1 MNLKLLTDRLLLK
14 TVYGSVA
21 REITNLDTDSRNIRP
36 GGLFI
41 CIPGY
46 QVDGHDYAENAIHN
60 GAVAIVAERPI
71 KPVRSG
77 VTVIVVPE
85 TRRVLPIL
93 ANAFY
98 GNPTEKLRLIGIT
111 GTNGKTTT
119 AHMIE
124 HILNE
129 YGVRSGMIGTLYM
142 KFGHE
147 VEKTLNTTPDVIQLQ
162 RYMHSVVEKGGQCV
176 VLEVSSHGL
185 DMGRV
190 KGCNFQTVVF
200 TNLSHDHLDFHHTM
214 ENYRNAKE
222 LLFSQL
228 GNSERDMM
236 KIAVL
241 NADDEAS
248 YYYAKRTSAQPLTY
262 GIWNQA
268 DVMAEGISCTASGS
282 SFTLVTPWGSRLIT
296 LQTPGEHNVYN
307 AMAAAAACLA
317 EGIPLDSIQSGLE
330 HFSGVCGRFQEIDT
344 GKSFRVVVDYA
355 HNPDGL
361 KAVLQSARQITN
373 GQIICVLGCRGERDR
388 GKRPIMAQIACGYS
402 DYVIFTSDNP
412 YSEDPEQ
419 ILAEMMSGVQE
430 SAYRNWRVVPDRREA
445 IQSAVELAGDQD
457 RVIITGRGHE
467 TSLVKGSE
475 VDVFTDEKAVIHSLK
490 SFLSEAELQPSE
502 NPLH

>member
-14 TVYGSVA
+14 TVYGPVS

-46 QVDGHDYAENAIHN
+46 QVDGHDYAENALHN
-60 GAVAIVAERPI
+60 GAAAIVAQRPI
-71 KPVRSG
+71 AVHPG
-77 VTVIVVPE
+77 VTVILVPD

-98 GNPTEKLRLIGIT
+98 GNPSGKLRLIGIT

-119 AHMIE
+119 AHMVE

-129 YGVRSGMIGTLYM
+129 SGVRTGMVGTLYM
-142 KFGHE
+142 RFGDE
-147 VEKTLNTTPDVIQLQ
+147 MEKTVNTTPDVIQLQ
-162 RYMHSVVEKGGQCV
+162 RYMHSVAEKGGECV

-190 KGCNFQTVVF
+190 RGCDFQTVVF

-214 ENYRNAKE
+214 DNYRNAKE

-228 GNSERDMM
+228 GNSERDLM
-236 KIAVL
+236 KKAVL

-248 YYYAKRTSAQPLTY
+248 RYYAKRTSAQPITY
-262 GIWNQA
+262 GIWNSA
-268 DVMAEGISCTASGS
+268 DIMAEAIRSTPAGMA
-282 SFTLVTPWGSRLIT
+282 FKLVTPWGSRPVMLPV
-296 LQTPGEHNVYN
+296 PGEHNVYN

-317 EGIPLDSIQSGLE
+317 DGVSLDAVHSALE
-330 HFSGVCGRFQEIDT
+330 RFPGVPGRFQEVDT
-344 GKSFRVVVDYA
+344 GKSFGVVVDYA

-361 KAVLQSARQITN
+361 KAVLQSARQITQ
-373 GQIICVLGCRGERDR
+373 GKLICVLGCRGERDR
-388 GKRPIMAQIACGYS
+388 RKRPVMARIACAYS
-402 DYVIFTSDNP
+402 DYVIFTSDNA
-412 YSEDPEQ
+412 YNEDPER
-419 ILAEMMSGVQE
+419 ILAEMMSGLNEQ
-430 SAYRNWRVVPDRREA
+430 AYQNWQVIPDRKEA
-445 IQSAVELAGDQD
+445 IRRAVELAGDHD

-467 TSLVKGSE
+467 TSLVKGNE
-475 VDVFTDEKAVIHSLK
+475 VDVFTDEEAVIHSLQ
-490 SFLSEAELQPSE
+490 SFHSGAEMSSSEKPF
-502 NPLH
+502 H